1 MSLIN
6 KFKKFCSSLGLF
18 DVKSKH
24 EIDLNELIEEFK
36 KKGYYVFENI
46 IITKDNGTTAQI
58 PLLLV
63 GKYGLFCL
71 EVKNYMGYINY
82 DIRDDLW
89 FHHIG
94 EDTYSFYNPITQ
106 NDAIIY
112 HLIKYVKGLLG
123 KDIKSN
129 VTSVIVFPDR
139 CSVVNFASNNLVVTN
154 YARLME
160 NTEKY
165 RKVCFTDAELN
176 KVKIGLTNL

>member
-1 MSLIN
+1 MFLIS
-6 KFKKFCSSLGLF
+6 KLKELCSSLGLF
-18 DVKSKH
+18 DERSKY
-24 EIDLNELIEEFK
+24 EIDLDELIEKFK
-36 KKGYYVFENI
+36 KEGYYVFEDI
-46 IITKDNGTTAQI
+46 TITKDNGTSVQI
-58 PLLLV
+58 PILLV

-71 EVKNYMGYINY
+71 EVKNYMGYIDY

-94 EDTYSFYNPITQ
+94 ELTYSFYNPITQ

-112 HLIKYVKGLLG
+112 YLIKYVKGILG

-139 CSVVNFASNNLVVTN
+139 CSVVNFSSSNLVVTN
-154 YARLME
+154 YVRLME

-165 RKVCFTDAELN
+165 RKVCFTNDELD
-176 KVKIGLTNL
+176 KVKKGLANL